1 MNDEILWR
9 PNPGPQTR
17 FLALS
22 SYEVAYGG
30 SAGSGK
36 SAALLM
42 GALRFVDR
50 PAYRALLLRRTFPEL
65 EKSLIERSFQLYPKA
80 FPGTRYNEQK
90 KVWIFPSGARVY
102 FGHLERDGDVHAY
115 QSAEF
120 QYLGFD
126 ELTSFSERQYTYML
140 SRARSS
146 TGIPIRI
153 RGATNPGGEGH
164 DWVFRRWG
172 PWLDPAAEQRA
183 EPSEVLWYV
192 NDDTGERYV
201 PKDAAGALSRCFV
214 PARLADNP
222 HLLENDPAYVDRLK
236 GLDALTRAQL
246 LDGNWLAK
254 PARGL
259 LFKRGWFEL
268 TELLPL
274 RGQRVRYWDRAAST
288 TGDFTVGLRMSK
300 ADGVYTVEDVVRLRG
315 TPREVEAAIY
325 ATAALDGKTVMVG
338 IEQDPGQ
345 AGKFEAGYYVKNLAG
360 YNVRTFRVRHDK
372 VTRAQPVSAQAEAG
386 NVRLMRGR
394 WNEAFV
400 QELEAFPEGGHDDQV
415 DAFSGAFAALTAANA
430 PALDPRFRQFAPRTR
445 I

>member
-1 MNDEILWR
+1 MNDDILWR

-183 EPSEVLWYV
+183 EPGEVLWYV

-300 ADGVYTVEDVVRLRG
+300 ADGVYTVEDIVRLRG

-360 YNVRTFRVRHDK
+360 HNVRTFRVRHDK

-415 DAFSGAFAALTAANA
+415 DAFSGAFAALTAASA

-445 I
+445 L